1 MSKNLAAVRRTCEK
15 QLPAT
20 IRSDE
25 DAAFHG
31 IREDGRGRRY
41 AAAGALRRDGR
52 PRRRTGRQRCV
63 PRRRR
68 SVRDGGSRELR
79 GPPGRGQPGRR
90 TVRRGQGGRRRLGDH
105 AVRHSRGGS
114 GRSAGVRRAAREV
127 LARGDR
133 DLDPAPD
140 LHGPGGARRL
150 NGAHYAG
157 IVPAETSS
165 DDPTEAIIA
174 AWRAESARLVG
185 ALTRMTRDV
194 ELAEDLAQDA
204 LVAALEQWP
213 QTGVPENPIA
223 WLMTTAKRRGIDHF
237 RRADSLR
244 RKIAEL
250 DHAGGGEEQEMP
262 DLDAQVDYIEDDVLR
277 LIFLSCH
284 PSLTAES
291 RAALTLR
298 LVGGLTTAEIARGF
312 LATESTMGQR
322 ISRAKKTL
330 SEAHAEFEMPTGP
343 ERTRRL
349 DDVMA
354 VIYLIFNEG
363 YTATAGEDWMRPDL
377 SSEGMRLARMLSAL
391 TPEEPEV
398 LRPQGPVGVPGAR
411 RPPPRPAAGAPV
423 LLEAQDRTRWDQL
436 LIRRGLA
443 ALSAAEQ
450 LAARGK
456 PVGTY
461 FLQASI
467 AAQHA
472 RAGRAED
479 TNWRRIAALYDVLA
493 EAAPGPVVEV
503 NRAVAHGRAFGPD
516 AGLAVLAELD
526 AGVLGDSP
534 LVPSVRGDLLERAG
548 LHAQASAA
556 FA

>member
-1 MSKNLAAVRRTCEK
+1 
-15 QLPAT
+15 
-20 IRSDE
+20 
-25 DAAFHG
+25 
-31 IREDGRGRRY
+31 
-41 AAAGALRRDGR
+41 
-52 PRRRTGRQRCV
+52 
-63 PRRRR
+63 
-68 SVRDGGSRELR
+68 
-79 GPPGRGQPGRR
+79 
-90 TVRRGQGGRRRLGDH
+90 
-105 AVRHSRGGS
+105 
-114 GRSAGVRRAAREV
+114 
-127 LARGDR
+127 
-133 DLDPAPD
+133 
-140 LHGPGGARRL
+140 
-150 NGAHYAG
+150 
-157 IVPAETSS
+157 VPAETST
-165 DDPTEAIIA
+165 DDLNRAIFA

-213 QTGVPENPIA
+213 VAGIPENPVA

-244 RKIAEL
+244 RKVAEL
-250 DHAGGGEEQEMP
+250 EHARAGEEAEMP
-262 DLDAQVDYIEDDVLR
+262 DLDGQVDYIEDDVLR

-312 LATESTMGQR
+312 LTTESTMGQR

-330 SEAHAEFEMPTGP
+330 SAAHAEFELPTGS

-363 YTATAGEDWMRPDL
+363 YTATSGDDWMRPEL
-377 SSEGMRLARMLSAL
+377 ANEAMRLARMLAAL
-391 TPEEPEV
+391 AADEPEV
-398 LRPQGPVGVPGAR
+398 LGLQALLEIQGSRIPAR
-411 RPPPRPAAGAPV
+411 LDGSGAPV
-423 LLEAQDRTRWDQL
+423 LLEAQDRKRWDQL
-436 LIRRGLA
+436 LIRRGSA
-443 ALSAAEQ
+443 ALQEAER

-456 PVGTY
+456 PVGKY

-472 RAGRAED
+472 RAARAED

-493 EAAPGPVVEV
+493 DAAPGPVVEV
-503 NRAVAHGRAFGPD
+503 NRAVAYGRAFGPD
-516 AGLAVLAELD
+516 AGLAVLDELD
-526 AGVLGDSP
+526 PDALGDSP
-534 LVPSVRGDLLERAG
+534 LVLSVRGDLLERAG
-548 LHAQASAA
+548 LHAQAGEAFTEAA
-556 FA
+556 GRTRNEGERAVLHRRAAENGARASPSR